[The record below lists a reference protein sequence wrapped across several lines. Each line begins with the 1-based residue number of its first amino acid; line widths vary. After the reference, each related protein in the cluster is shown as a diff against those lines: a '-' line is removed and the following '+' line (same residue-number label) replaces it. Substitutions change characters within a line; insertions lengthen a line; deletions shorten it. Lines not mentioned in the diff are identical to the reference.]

1 MKIKAI
7 LLVFIFIIIS
17 SFLFS
22 ILSSK
27 TNTQNNK
34 IFYVESFIKA
44 IKDQLVPPATIVKDH
59 LKISKDTVKSGYYPQ
74 IITQLL
80 EVRRDISAAR
90 AEELE
95 ITPYKELPEKEQTI
109 VMAPDASEN
118 VFIVKY
124 HGKKVMSVMVGQNKI
139 TAFKTLVE
147 GPKEVFI
154 AL

>member
-1 MKIKAI
+1 MQMKIKAI
-7 LLVFIFIIIS
+7 LLVFIFIILS

-44 IKDQLVPPATIVKDH
+44 VKDQLVTPAVVVKDH
-59 LKISKDTVKSGYYPQ
+59 LKISNVSSGYYPQ
-74 IITQLL
+74 IIEQLL
-80 EVRRDISAAR
+80 GLRKEISHVRIEQLR
-90 AEELE
+90 

-109 VMAPDASEN
+109 KLSPDVADD

-124 HGKKVMSVMVGQNKI
+124 HGKKVMSVMVSQNKI
-139 TAFKTLVE
+139 AAFKTLTK
-147 GPKEVFI
+147 GGKEVFI
-154 AL
+154 SL

>member
-7 LLVFIFIIIS
+7 LLVFIFIILS

-44 IKDQLVPPATIVKDH
+44 VKDQLVLPETVIKEH
-59 LKISKDTVKSGYYPQ
+59 LKISKRSSGQGYDPQ
-74 IITQLL
+74 IIEQLVKL
-80 EVRRDISAAR
+80 RKDISAAR
-90 AEELE
+90 IEELE
-95 ITPYKELPEKEQTI
+95 ITPYKELPENEQI
-109 VMAPDASEN
+109 ILMDAAVVDD

-124 HGKKVMSVMVGQNKI
+124 QSKKVMSVIVSQNKI
-139 TAFKTLVE
+139 AAFKTINR
-147 GPKEVFI
+147 GSKEVF
-154 AL
+154 LDL